1 MAKVFLEFDTI
12 EDADSKINSAI
23 YGDRLLRV
31 IEGLREWL
39 KIKHRFLD
47 DGKIEINEVEERIS
61 ELMDGENIE
70 GRFE

>member
-39 KIKHRFLD
+39 RSLDKHSDEEKIKIDEVRFM
-47 DGKIEINEVEERIS
+47 IA
-61 ELMDGENIE
+61 ELMEAENIE